1 MKKLSLQWRI
11 TLMTALLIG
20 VTCVAMNCLISSSGR
35 RYMDSIGETLQEYS
49 IEGEPAFF
57 DPGTAGENDD
67 ITIIISGAQ
76 QSFIT
81 TNWCI
86 TAAVTLLS
94 GVLAYFVTGRA
105 LKPLVLEEPG
115 VQIYSLEELCYY
127 IYNNIYILT
136 NAFLDEKLI
145 AFIRTEIKEPLLAD
159 KLEQLKCEN
168 AGLAEA
174 VVTILKYVDYYD
186 TAEIEQVK
194 DLLAMLDTQNV
205 YERMKMRA
213 DRFLEKGC
221 YYSAISNYDKIVNG
235 ERDIN
240 LSGLFYAK
248 VYHNLGTAY
257 ARMFFFE
264 KAAKYFEEA
273 YKIGQH
279 EKSRKCYLAACRMA
293 EGEEQIQ
300 DMQAPEEE
308 QVLQREL
315 ELLTDNARYSD
326 EYRAMQKMEH
336 LKSDGEVAQYY
347 KAIDDCMDRWKAQY
361 KRYTS

>member
-1 MKKLSLQWRI
+1 MK
-11 TLMTALLIG
+11 
-20 VTCVAMNCLISSSGR
+20 
-35 RYMDSIGETLQEYS
+35 
-49 IEGEPAFF
+49 
-57 DPGTAGENDD
+57 
-67 ITIIISGAQ
+67 
-76 QSFIT
+76 
-81 TNWCI
+81 
-86 TAAVTLLS
+86 
-94 GVLAYFVTGRA
+94 
-105 LKPLVLEEPG
+105 
-115 VQIYSLEELCYY
+115 
-127 IYNNIYILT
+127 
-136 NAFLDEKLI
+136 
-145 AFIRTEIKEPLLAD
+145 IKEPLLAD

-361 KRYTS
+361 RRYTS

>member
-1 MKKLSLQWRI
+1 M
-11 TLMTALLIG
+11 
-20 VTCVAMNCLISSSGR
+20 SG
-35 RYMDSIGETLQEYS
+35 
-49 IEGEPAFF
+49 
-57 DPGTAGENDD
+57 
-67 ITIIISGAQ
+67 IIL
-76 QSFIT
+76 
-81 TNWCI
+81 CR
-86 TAAVTLLS
+86 
-94 GVLAYFVTGRA
+94 TGRA

-248 VYHNLGTAY
+248 VYQSGNCLC
-257 ARMFFFE
+257 
-264 KAAKYFEEA
+264 
-273 YKIGQH
+273 QN
-279 EKSRKCYLAACRMA
+279 
-293 EGEEQIQ
+293 
-300 DMQAPEEE
+300 
-308 QVLQREL
+308 VLL
-315 ELLTDNARYSD
+315 
-326 EYRAMQKMEH
+326 
-336 LKSDGEVAQYY
+336 
-347 KAIDDCMDRWKAQY
+347 
-361 KRYTS
+361 

>member
-1 MKKLSLQWRI
+1 M
-11 TLMTALLIG
+11 
-20 VTCVAMNCLISSSGR
+20 
-35 RYMDSIGETLQEYS
+35 
-49 IEGEPAFF
+49 
-57 DPGTAGENDD
+57 
-67 ITIIISGAQ
+67 
-76 QSFIT
+76 
-81 TNWCI
+81 
-86 TAAVTLLS
+86 
-94 GVLAYFVTGRA
+94 
-105 LKPLVLEEPG
+105 
-115 VQIYSLEELCYY
+115 
-127 IYNNIYILT
+127 
-136 NAFLDEKLI
+136 
-145 AFIRTEIKEPLLAD
+145 
-159 KLEQLKCEN
+159 
-168 AGLAEA
+168 
-174 VVTILKYVDYYD
+174 TILKYVDYYD

-240 LSGLFYAK
+240 LSGCLRK
-248 VYHNLGTAY
+248 GLSQSGTAY

-326 EYRAMQKMEH
+326 EYRAMQKM
-336 LKSDGEVAQYY
+336 D
-347 KAIDDCMDRWKAQY
+347 
-361 KRYTS
+361 T

>member
-1 MKKLSLQWRI
+1 M
-11 TLMTALLIG
+11 
-20 VTCVAMNCLISSSGR
+20 SG
-35 RYMDSIGETLQEYS
+35 
-49 IEGEPAFF
+49 
-57 DPGTAGENDD
+57 
-67 ITIIISGAQ
+67 IIL
-76 QSFIT
+76 
-81 TNWCI
+81 CR
-86 TAAVTLLS
+86 
-94 GVLAYFVTGRA
+94 TGRA

-221 YYSAISNYDKIVNG
+221 YYSAISNYDKIVN
-235 ERDIN
+235 EVSKLLDCQEYYEEM
-240 LSGLFYAK
+240 S
-248 VYHNLGTAY
+248 
-257 ARMFFFE
+257 
-264 KAAKYFEEA
+264 KAVNPYGDGNAC
-273 YKIGQH
+273 
-279 EKSRKCYLAACRMA
+279 SRIVAF
-293 EGEEQIQ
+293 IQ
-300 DMQAPEEE
+300 
-308 QVLQREL
+308 
-315 ELLTDNARYSD
+315 
-326 EYRAMQKMEH
+326 K
-336 LKSDGEVAQYY
+336 
-347 KAIDDCMDRWKAQY
+347 
-361 KRYTS
+361 

>member
-1 MKKLSLQWRI
+1 M
-11 TLMTALLIG
+11 
-20 VTCVAMNCLISSSGR
+20 SG
-35 RYMDSIGETLQEYS
+35 
-49 IEGEPAFF
+49 
-57 DPGTAGENDD
+57 
-67 ITIIISGAQ
+67 IILGR
-76 QSFIT
+76 
-81 TNWCI
+81 
-86 TAAVTLLS
+86 
-94 GVLAYFVTGRA
+94 TGRA

-235 ERDIN
+235 CFTQRSITIWELPMPECSSLKKRQSILKKRIKSVSMKSPGN
-240 LSGLFYAK
+240 VILRHAVWQRVRNRYRICRHRKKNRCCKENWNCLQTMH
-248 VYHNLGTAY
+248 VTAMNTV
-257 ARMFFFE
+257 RC
-264 KAAKYFEEA
+264 
-273 YKIGQH
+273 
-279 EKSRKCYLAACRMA
+279 RKWN
-293 EGEEQIQ
+293 
-300 DMQAPEEE
+300 
-308 QVLQREL
+308 
-315 ELLTDNARYSD
+315 T
-326 EYRAMQKMEH
+326 
-336 LKSDGEVAQYY
+336 
-347 KAIDDCMDRWKAQY
+347 
-361 KRYTS
+361 

>member
-1 MKKLSLQWRI
+1 M
-11 TLMTALLIG
+11 
-20 VTCVAMNCLISSSGR
+20 SG
-35 RYMDSIGETLQEYS
+35 
-49 IEGEPAFF
+49 
-57 DPGTAGENDD
+57 
-67 ITIIISGAQ
+67 IIL
-76 QSFIT
+76 
-81 TNWCI
+81 CR
-86 TAAVTLLS
+86 
-94 GVLAYFVTGRA
+94 TGRA

-257 ARMFFFE
+257 GVQTCALPILFFLRH
-264 KAAKYFEEA
+264 AVWQRVRNRYR
-273 YKIGQH
+273 ICRH
-279 EKSRKCYLAACRMA
+279 RKKNRCCKENWNCLQTMHVTAMNTVRCRKWN
-293 EGEEQIQ
+293 
-300 DMQAPEEE
+300 
-308 QVLQREL
+308 
-315 ELLTDNARYSD
+315 T
-326 EYRAMQKMEH
+326 
-336 LKSDGEVAQYY
+336 
-347 KAIDDCMDRWKAQY
+347 
-361 KRYTS
+361 

>member
-1 MKKLSLQWRI
+1 MPDRAGIK
-11 TLMTALLIG
+11 AAG
-20 VTCVAMNCLISSSGR
+20 FGR
-35 RYMDSIGETLQEYS
+35 TG
-49 IEGEPAFF
+49 
-57 DPGTAGENDD
+57 GTNL
-67 ITIIISGAQ
+67 
-76 QSFIT
+76 F
-81 TNWCI
+81 
-86 TAAVTLLS
+86 
-94 GVLAYFVTGRA
+94 TGRI
-105 LKPLVLEEPG
+105 VLLYI
-115 VQIYSLEELCYY
+115 QQYLYSDKC
-127 IYNNIYILT
+127 I
-136 NAFLDEKLI
+136 LDEKLI

-264 KAAKYFEEA
+264 KRQS
-273 YKIGQH
+273 I
-279 EKSRKCYLAACRMA
+279 
-293 EGEEQIQ
+293 
-300 DMQAPEEE
+300 
-308 QVLQREL
+308 
-315 ELLTDNARYSD
+315 
-326 EYRAMQKMEH
+326 
-336 LKSDGEVAQYY
+336 
-347 KAIDDCMDRWKAQY
+347 
-361 KRYTS
+361 

>member
-1 MKKLSLQWRI
+1 M
-11 TLMTALLIG
+11 
-20 VTCVAMNCLISSSGR
+20 SG
-35 RYMDSIGETLQEYS
+35 
-49 IEGEPAFF
+49 
-57 DPGTAGENDD
+57 
-67 ITIIISGAQ
+67 IIL
-76 QSFIT
+76 
-81 TNWCI
+81 CR
-86 TAAVTLLS
+86 
-94 GVLAYFVTGRA
+94 TGRA

-273 YKIGQH
+273 YKILC
-279 EKSRKCYLAACRMA
+279 RK
-293 EGEEQIQ
+293 
-300 DMQAPEEE
+300 
-308 QVLQREL
+308 VF
-315 ELLTDNARYSD
+315 
-326 EYRAMQKMEH
+326 
-336 LKSDGEVAQYY
+336 
-347 KAIDDCMDRWKAQY
+347 
-361 KRYTS
+361 

>member
-1 MKKLSLQWRI
+1 M
-11 TLMTALLIG
+11 
-20 VTCVAMNCLISSSGR
+20 SG
-35 RYMDSIGETLQEYS
+35 
-49 IEGEPAFF
+49 
-57 DPGTAGENDD
+57 
-67 ITIIISGAQ
+67 IIL
-76 QSFIT
+76 
-81 TNWCI
+81 CR
-86 TAAVTLLS
+86 
-94 GVLAYFVTGRA
+94 TGRA

-194 DLLAMLDTQNV
+194 DMLAMLDTQNV

-279 EKSRKCYLAACRMA
+279 EKSRKCYLAACHMA